1 MKERKDLQRMS
12 AAMMKMRSPFKAVDP
27 EKKVFTVAN
36 ASLEQLKKWKKNPKA
51 TSTMSSG
58 EISAMNARIQELT
71 AKKGN

>member
-1 MKERKDLQRMS
+1 MKERKDLKRMS

-27 EKKVFTVAN
+27 AKEGFTVAN

-58 EISAMNARIQELT
+58 ELAAMNARIKELT
-71 AKKGN
+71 AQGK

>member
-12 AAMMKMRSPFKAVDP
+12 VAMMKMRSPINAVDQA
-27 EKKVFTVAN
+27 KKGFTVAN

-58 EISAMNARIQELT
+58 ELAAMNARIKELT
-71 AKKGN
+71 AQGK